1 MPRSITPRSPVR
13 LCFTF
18 LTALFVGLA
27 GIHPVRSQPSPPPP
41 EAAPQPRDNPGLV
54 NEIGKLLK
62 DSGSLLTDPG
72 SLLPSFVRPDS
83 KPDAPAAA
91 AAPEPSAQPQP
102 SAQPASMPAAQPAA
116 PAVASPI
123 VPAMINGRQVCPTPA
138 GGAADCAA
146 AAIML
151 CRTKGYQQGRSL
163 AVDATEK
170 CSAKVLIPGRAREP
184 GDCRTE
190 NFVTRAW
197 CQ

>member
-1 MPRSITPRSPVR
+1 MQNLVRRTARRLCRLAAVAIFAAATPAGAQPRSEPPATP
-13 LCFTF
+13 
-18 LTALFVGLA
+18 A
-27 GIHPVRSQPSPPPP
+27 PPP
-41 EAAPQPRDNPGLV
+41 ENPGLV

-62 DSGSLLTDPG
+62 DSGSLLKDPG

-83 KPDAPAAA
+83 KPDTPAAA
-91 AAPEPSAQPQP
+91 AP
-102 SAQPASMPAAQPAA
+102 PAPAAQPAA
-116 PAVASPI
+116 PAAPAQSAPSAAPAPPAAPAASPM
-123 VPAMINGRQVCPTPA
+123 VPAMIDGRQVCPNTA
-138 GGAADCAA
+138 TSTADCAA
-146 AAIML
+146 AATML